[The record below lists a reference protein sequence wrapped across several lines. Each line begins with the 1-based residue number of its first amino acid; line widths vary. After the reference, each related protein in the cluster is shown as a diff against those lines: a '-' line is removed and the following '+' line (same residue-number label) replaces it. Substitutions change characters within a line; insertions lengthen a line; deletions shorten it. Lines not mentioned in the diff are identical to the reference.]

1 MIMQT
6 QKYEKLKKK
15 LQKKKNASPHLPL
28 SFNEIFLVFDLF
40 F

>member
-1 MIMQT
+1 MQT

-15 LQKKKNASPHLPL
+15 VAKKKKKASPYLPL
-28 SFNEIFLVFDLF
+28 SFNEFFLVFDLF